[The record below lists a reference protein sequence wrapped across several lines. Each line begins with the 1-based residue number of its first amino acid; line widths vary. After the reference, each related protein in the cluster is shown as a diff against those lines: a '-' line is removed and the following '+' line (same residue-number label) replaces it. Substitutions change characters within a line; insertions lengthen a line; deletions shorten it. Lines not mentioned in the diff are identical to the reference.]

1 MQLDRSSLDHINYRT
16 HPARLLS
23 NPIPLWSYTVYAPI
37 ERCILETS
45 FQVLV
50 VSFPNTEIEDLHALL
65 FNAQVC
71 LLAG

>member
-1 MQLDRSSLDHINYRT
+1 MQLDRSSLDHTNYRT
-16 HPARLLS
+16 YPATFE
-23 NPIPLWSYTVYAPI
+23 PYAPLWSYTVYAPI